1 MDYIHVYIH
10 TYMYV
15 RTYVRMYVCMHVC
28 INTRAFSLSF
38 GKTLIVPK
46 FEKKVFRLLC
56 VYVVCDYVCMWCIY
70 VWCVHMVCGVCMWCL
85 CMWCVCVC
93 VFMYVCAHA
102 CAISF
107 NAFANQI
114 FLSTFFPWVLTIQRK
129 SMN

>member
-1 MDYIHVYIH
+1 MGGLHTCIH
-10 TYMYV
+10 TYIHV
-15 RTYVRMYVCMHVC
+15 RTYVRTYVCMHVC

-56 VYVVCDYVCMWCIY
+56 VYVVCDYVCMWCICVVCAY
-70 VWCVHMVCGVCMWCL
+70 GVWCVHVVF
-85 CMWCVCVC
+85 VYVVC

-114 FLSTFFPWVLTIQRK
+114 FLSTFFPWVLTNQRK